1 MVEDVH
7 IWVVGR
13 SLEFEETEQGREN
26 VVVRQLLDSLRLNA
40 R

>member
-13 SLEFEETEQGREN
+13 GLEFEETEQGREN